1 MEKTITIKNTAGL
14 HAELAAKIVQA
25 ASKYN
30 VDIRMEYEHVTINA
44 KSILGLMSLAV
55 PQGKNVKLVA
65 EGDNAEKAIAD
76 IEKLL
81 R

>member
-1 MEKTITIKNTAGL
+1 MEVEIILKDTAGL
-14 HAELAAKIVQA
+14 HAKLASKVVQA

-30 VDIRMEYEHVTINA
+30 VDIRLIYKDKMVDA

-55 PQGKNVKLVA
+55 PNGENVKVVA
-65 EGDNAEKAIAD
+65 NGVDSEKAIKE

-81 R
+81 G